1 MNAYHSVSDAELL
14 ALLACA
20 VRSERAAS
28 ADVIAHLAEVDRR
41 QLYLDEACSSLF
53 AYCIERLGYSEDGAT
68 KRVRVAR
75 LAQRFPRLLDELAS
89 GALHLTGLFLLSRH
103 LTDDNAEA
111 LLSQAR
117 GKPRREL
124 EQLLARWFPRPDV
137 PERIE
142 PAPATPLF
150 AEPATSLFAAPA
162 SITWPGPGNSA
173 PTPSRARIE
182 PLSPTSYRVEL
193 TVSAELYEKLQ
204 QARNLLSHAL
214 PSGDLAALFERAIDQ
229 LLEVERRRRT
239 GANQPRQRRAQ
250 KPGSRHVPVDV
261 KRRSWIETRTRARG
275 RVLPPPCARGFAGG
289 APPPPRRAAPPAV
302 ECHRTTVHRRAG
314 RRCREALSSARARPP
329 PLRRAAPRRPSSLR
343 LLCSAHNAHAAQ
355 QVFGEEHIERK
366 ARRSQESPQ
375 ARARSG
381 RRLGAGLQGEARP
394 LTRVAPQTDEPAI
407 EPLRSAQLLTPT
419 GPPPRGKRWPRDSS
433 CSRLARDRPRLRELT
448 PQRPRTPSTPR
459 ANLG

>member
-1 MNAYHSVSDAELL
+1 MNAFHSVSDAELL

-117 GKPRREL
+117 GKSRREL

-150 AEPATSLFAAPA
+150 AGSATPRFAGPPP
-162 SITWPGPGNSA
+162 ITWPGPGNSA
-173 PTPSRARIE
+173 PTPPRARIE

-193 TVSAELYEKLQ
+193 TVSAELYEKLHK
-204 QARNLLSHAL
+204 ARNLLSHAL

-229 LLEVERRRRT
+229 LLEVETRRRT

-261 KRRSWIETRTRARG
+261 KRA
-275 RVLPPPCARGFAGG
+275 VLDRDANQCTFTDAQ
-289 APPPPRRAAPPAV
+289 
-302 ECHRTTVHRRAG
+302 G
-314 RRCREALSSARARPP
+314 RRCSEKRFLTLEHDTPFALGG
-329 PLRRAAPRRPSSLR
+329 AATPKNLR
-343 LLCSAHNAHAAQ
+343 LLCSAHNAHTAR

-366 ARRSQESPQ
+366 RADARKAQEPEP
-375 ARARSG
+375 ARVREQVLSALV
-381 RRLGAGLQGEARP
+381 RLGFRREKAALA

-407 EPLRSAQLLTPT
+407 EPLLRA
-419 GPPPRGKRWPRDSS
+419 
-433 CSRLARDRPRLRELT
+433 ALREL
-448 PQRPRTPSTPR
+448 
-459 ANLG
+459 AAA